1 MSTNLASLIYKT
13 ATPYG
18 EKLDAIPRQKM
29 HYRVSAIISGN
40 AFSQADDLVWMLT
53 DAVTLPGH
61 RYATQTINQYN
72 RKRVIQTKVD
82 YDPIQLSIVD
92 TVDNSFLKI
101 LIAYNNYY
109 YGNDSRNGGS
119 LTKPLGEYN
128 LDTTVDFPIDFGYRP
143 VNHSNKYFFEE
154 LIIHREYANEDQQV
168 RIIHPMIQSVSHDQ
182 LSYASGAD
190 AVRWNLTF
198 EYEGINYQGFEEAN
212 AFAAGSTRTDPG
224 GTVQTAGATQAVTVI
239 DGGEPSIVRDRNG
252 NPVVDSNGN
261 PVVSGRPLR

>member
-29 HYRVSAIISGN
+29 HYRISAIIGGN
-40 AFSQADDLVWMLT
+40 AYSQADDQMWMLT

-61 RYATQTINQYN
+61 RYVTQTLNQYN
-72 RKRVIQTKVD
+72 RKRVVQTKMD

-92 TVDNSFLKI
+92 TVDNSFLKL

-109 YGNDSRNGGS
+109 YGSLGGGGS
-119 LTKPLGEYN
+119 LSKTINEFK
-128 LDTTVDFPIDFGYRP
+128 LDTTVDADIDFGYRP
-143 VNHSNKYFFEE
+143 VRHDTKYFFEE
-154 LIIHREYANEDQQV
+154 LVIHREFANEDQQV
-168 RIIHPMIQSVSHDQ
+168 RIIHPLIQSISHDQ

-190 AVRWNLTF
+190 AVRWNMSL
-198 EYEGINYQGFEEAN
+198 EYEGIHYEGFESGN
-212 AFAAGSTRTDPG
+212 AFASTNRNDPG
-224 GTVQTAGATQAVTVI
+224 ATVQTAGATQSVVPI
-239 DGGEPSIVRDRNG
+239 DGGEAPAVKDSRG

-261 PVVSGRPLR
+261 PVRTTRTLR